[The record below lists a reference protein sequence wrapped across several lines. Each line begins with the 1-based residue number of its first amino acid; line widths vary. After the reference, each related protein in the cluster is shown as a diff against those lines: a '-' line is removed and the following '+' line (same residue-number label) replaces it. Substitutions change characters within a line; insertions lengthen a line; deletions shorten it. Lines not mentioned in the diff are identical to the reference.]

1 MNGAPQD
8 DSTTNAV
15 WLAGMAIQQWED
27 ERNKIHALAVCL
39 VSALAPKD
47 PTDSDDDD
55 RLIEWRLAQVI
66 EEMLGCTAS
75 VSETRNILMG
85 VTK

>member
-1 MNGAPQD
+1 
-8 DSTTNAV
+8 
-15 WLAGMAIQQWED
+15 MAIQQWED

>member
-1 MNGAPQD
+1 MNGAPHD
-8 DSTTNAV
+8 HATCKA
-15 WLAGMAIQQWED
+15 LALANHAIDQWED

-75 VSETRNILMG
+75 VSETRNVLMG